1 MGGQVGHVGDILTR
15 LIINCPATRSLL
27 VLQGLLYGSLAL
39 CGPLLVNRVPI
50 DSEWKQ
56 PDLEHR
62 PSPMLFRPSSSL
74 GFPTAAAH
82 PS

>member
-1 MGGQVGHVGDILTR
+1 MGGQVGHVGNILTR
-15 LIINCPATRSLL
+15 LIINCPPTRSLL
-27 VLQGLLYGSLAL
+27 VLQGLLYRSFAL

-62 PSPMLFRPSSSL
+62 PSSSL
-74 GFPTAAAH
+74 GFPTASTH